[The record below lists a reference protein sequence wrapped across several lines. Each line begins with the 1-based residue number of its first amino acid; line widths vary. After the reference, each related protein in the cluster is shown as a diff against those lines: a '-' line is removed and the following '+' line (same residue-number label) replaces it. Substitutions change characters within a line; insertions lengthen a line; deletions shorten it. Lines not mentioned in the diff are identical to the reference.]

1 MTIEEQIGQVLVV
14 GFDGT
19 TPTTGIIDLIERY
32 HVGGI
37 VLFSRN
43 IQDAGQVRTLTRQLQ
58 MTAKAAGHRYP
69 LLITLDQENG
79 MVRRL
84 GQGATTFPGN
94 MALGAIGSEALA
106 HDVALATGRELKELG
121 INMNLAPVVD
131 VNNNPGNPV
140 IGVRS
145 FGEDPQLVARLGSAM
160 VKGYQEAGIISCL
173 KHFPGHGDTATD
185 SHLSLP
191 IIPHTLERLEEIEL
205 VPFRRA
211 IAAGADSVMIAHVYF
226 SALMQGEVLPSTVS
240 PAIINGLLRQ
250 HLGFTGVIMT
260 DCLEM
265 SAVAETIGVAPG
277 SVMALQAGADLI
289 LISHRYDQQQAST
302 EAIKTAVENNILSP
316 QLLQQAAERVAHLKE
331 RFLSWDDIDDTSEAT
346 ATTWLHS
353 PQHEQ
358 LSKQAYALS
367 TTLVRNTAN
376 VLPLQLTPEQ
386 RIVVIYPQRDA
397 FTMVEDRSYPHDF
410 LIESLRQRHTQVQ
423 ALPIILNQENHDD
436 IYQAASAADV
446 IIAVTVNA
454 NLDLQQSIVMNK
466 LLQSGRPIIGIAA
479 YNPYDLLAFPELA
492 TYLVTYE
499 YTEPAISAAVRV
511 IFGGQAAQGHLPVT
525 IPLDA

>member
-1 MTIEEQIGQVLVV
+1 MTIEEQIGQVLVA
-14 GFDGT
+14 GFDGL
-19 TPTTGIIDLIERY
+19 TPTQGIINLIERY
-32 HVGGI
+32 HVGSI
-37 VLFSRN
+37 VLFTRN
-43 IQDAGQVRTLTRQLQ
+43 IQDAQQVRTLTRQLQ

-84 GQGATTFPGN
+84 GEGATTFPGN
-94 MALGAIGSEALA
+94 MALGAIGSETLA
-106 HDVALATGRELKELG
+106 HDIALATGRELKELG

-191 IIPHTLERLEEIEL
+191 TIPHTLERLEKVEL
-205 VPFRRA
+205 VPFRSA

-226 SALMQGEVLPSTVS
+226 PALMQGEMLPSTVS
-240 PAIINGLLRQ
+240 PAIIDGLLRQ
-250 HLGFTGVIMT
+250 HLGFAGVIIT

-265 SAVAETIGVAPG
+265 SAVAETIGVAQG

-289 LISHRYDQQQAST
+289 LISHTYEQQRASA
-302 EAIKTAVENNILSP
+302 EAIKAAVENNVLSP
-316 QLLQQAAERVAHLKE
+316 QHLQQAAERVMHLKE
-331 RFLSWDDIDDTSEAT
+331 RFLSWDDVDNLSEEA
-346 ATTWLHS
+346 TWLHS
-353 PQHEQ
+353 AQHEQ
-358 LSKQAYALS
+358 LSNQAYALS
-367 TTLVRNTAN
+367 TTLVRNTTN
-376 VLPLQLTPEQ
+376 ILPLQLTPEQ

-410 LIESLRQRHTQVQ
+410 LVACLRQRHPQVQ
-423 ALPIILNQENHDD
+423 ALPLILNQENHDE
-436 IYQAASAADV
+436 IYQAASEADV
-446 IIAVTVNA
+446 VIAVTVNA
-454 NLDLQQSIVMNK
+454 NLDQQQSEVMRK
-466 LLQSGRPIIGIAA
+466 LLQNGRPIIGIAA

-499 YTEPAISAAVRV
+499 YTEPAIAAAVRV
-511 IFGGQAAQGHLPVT
+511 IFGDQPAQGHLPVT
-525 IPLDA
+525 IPV